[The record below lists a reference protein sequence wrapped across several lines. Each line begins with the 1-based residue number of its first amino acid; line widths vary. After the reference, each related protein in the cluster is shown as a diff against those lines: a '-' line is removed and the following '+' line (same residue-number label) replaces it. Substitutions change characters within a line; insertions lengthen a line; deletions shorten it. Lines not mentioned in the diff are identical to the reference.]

1 MLMKSI
7 FLYCLLFAVPVVCF
21 SQKPIKDTV
30 KERNDLIALKGTLTQ
45 EFASIKTDVDQ
56 QQGLIDSLK
65 TKLAMD
71 SVTLQKIKTSDPE
84 GQKTYI
90 KNNEKKLQHYRVQI
104 DQFTK
109 QLNTEKEQLKQAS
122 ELLNDL
128 DAQIKKLQP
137 RHG

>member
-1 MLMKSI
+1 MKSI
-7 FLYCLLFAVPVVCF
+7 FLHCLLFAVPVVCF

-45 EFASIKTDVDQ
+45 EFASIKTDVGQ

-65 TKLAMD
+65 TKLATD
-71 SVTLQKIKTSDPE
+71 SVTLEKIKKSDPE

-90 KNNEKKLQHYRVQI
+90 KNNEKKLQRFRVQI
-104 DQFTK
+104 DQLTK

-122 ELLNDL
+122 DLLDDL